1 MNENRLRTFIDN
13 YTTRLIPWLGAS
25 SRMPARI
32 RPAHRRIQH
41 IAVAIK
47 RLRIGRPPRVA
58 HLLAL
63 RIAQLEPEEL
73 AIFAIQRCA
82 KAYFVEVHR
91 QRFQGDALQAAAG
104 IARHHN
110 YPR

>member
-1 MNENRLRTFIDN
+1 
-13 YTTRLIPWLGAS
+13 
-25 SRMPARI
+25 MPTRI
-32 RPAHRRIQH
+32 RRLHRFIEH
-41 IAVAIK
+41 VAIAIE
-47 RLRIGRPPRVA
+47 RLRILWAPRVA

-63 RIAQLEPEEL
+63 CIAQLEPEEL